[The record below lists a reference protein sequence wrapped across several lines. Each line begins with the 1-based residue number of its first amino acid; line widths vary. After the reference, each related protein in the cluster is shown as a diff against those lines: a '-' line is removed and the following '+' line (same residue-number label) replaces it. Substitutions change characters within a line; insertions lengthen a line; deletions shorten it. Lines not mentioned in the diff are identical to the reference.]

1 MPLSKINAYCT
12 NCHVMHILSRVEAAA
27 SLAFNV
33 SVEPYIMVRGEAVG
47 IEEQKIYRLNQP
59 SRRHYS
65 NMVASL

>member
-1 MPLSKINAYCT
+1 
-12 NCHVMHILSRVEAAA
+12 MHILSREEAAA

-65 NMVASL
+65 NSHLSGNAITVITI